1 MLVKKIFPICLHAA
15 AYSRV
20 GAQNPTE
27 WDTSVQI
34 LTGILLSL
42 PRDLTFVKDWCHN
55 CPDRPTKKLK
65 HTAGCIRSRH
75 LTCFE
80 EKVAGFLAYCFY
92 CLRDLTSETLSPISK
107 VISPGFKQRKD
118 SFFFW
123 YVFHFHHKGTRD
135 LLVGP
140 ELFEHKKWKKKKN
153 KVTLMSA
160 NLRFSVTC
168 AVSNVWGCPYK
179 ANHAS
184 QLVWSYWRDKCNRL
198 EHTGQWLWQQDEG
211 CVP

>member
-140 ELFEHKKWKKKKN
+140 ELFEHKKWKKKK
-153 KVTLMSA
+153 KQSYID
-160 NLRFSVTC
+160 
-168 AVSNVWGCPYK
+168 VS
-179 ANHAS
+179 
-184 QLVWSYWRDKCNRL
+184 
-198 EHTGQWLWQQDEG
+198 
-211 CVP
+211 